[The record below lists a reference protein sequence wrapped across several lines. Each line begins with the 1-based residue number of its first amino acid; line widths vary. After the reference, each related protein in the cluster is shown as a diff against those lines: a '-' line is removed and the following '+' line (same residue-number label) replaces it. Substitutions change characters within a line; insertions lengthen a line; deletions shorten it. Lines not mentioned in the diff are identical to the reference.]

1 MIRIVA
7 LVLTAATIVGS
18 SAWAADDATP
28 IFSKGE
34 NFDEQSGQSLYT
46 EVCQDCHMADGK
58 GAGAA
63 GRYPSLAGNTKLEA
77 AGYPLTM
84 VLQGRNGMPPVGKMM
99 TDAQVA
105 MVVNYVRTHFGN
117 AYTDPVKPEDVMPLR
132 DSK

>member
-1 MIRIVA
+1 MIRILILGLAVA
-7 LVLTAATIVGS
+7 IATGS
-18 SAWAADDATP
+18 LAWADEATT

-34 NFDEQSGQSLYT
+34 DFDEQSGRSLYT

-99 TDAQVA
+99 SDEQVA

-117 AYTDPVKPEDVMPLR
+117 AYTDAVKPEDVKGLR
-132 DSK
+132 

>member
-1 MIRIVA
+1 MIRGAVLGLAVA
-7 LVLTAATIVGS
+7 IAAGS
-18 SAWAADDATP
+18 LAWADDATP

-63 GRYPSLAGNTKLEA
+63 GRYPSLAGNTKLEV
-77 AGYPLTM
+77 AGYPVTM

-117 AYTDPVKPEDVMPLR
+117 AYTDPVKPEDVKGLR
-132 DSK
+132 

>member
-1 MIRIVA
+1 MIRIAA
-7 LVLTAATIVGS
+7 LVLSVGAVLGV
-18 SAWAADDATP
+18 SAWAADDATT

-34 NFDEQSGQSLYT
+34 SFDERSGQSLYA

-99 TDAQVA
+99 SDEQVA

-117 AYTDPVKPEDVMPLR
+117 AYTDAVKPDDVKGLR
-132 DSK
+132 